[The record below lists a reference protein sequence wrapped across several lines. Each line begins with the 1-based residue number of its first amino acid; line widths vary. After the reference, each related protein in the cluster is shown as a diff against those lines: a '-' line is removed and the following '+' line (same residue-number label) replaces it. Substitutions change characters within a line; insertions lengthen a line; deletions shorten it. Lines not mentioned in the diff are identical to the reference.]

1 LPYWSAKEF
10 AMLTSIANS
19 LGFGSGIDTAAL
31 VADLASA
38 SRAPKVQRFDALA
51 RANQAKVSSLAQA
64 RSDLD
69 SFADSLAGLTTGGT
83 LRSQPVTS
91 DDRAITVTSNPG
103 TLLGSYSG
111 EIVVSSLAKA
121 QTIYSGYM
129 PSATDPIGQG
139 GMTLTVGTTVYAVTV
154 DASNDSLN
162 GLANAINAT
171 GSGVRASVVND
182 AGNFRLVLKGES
194 GAAKAFTLAAD
205 AGADPG
211 LSQFASAA
219 MTVGQTASDAAF
231 TIDGVAYARATNN
244 ISDVVP
250 GMTISLKKADPLVA
264 IAISSTRPN
273 DVLKQTLG
281 DFVSVFN
288 TLKKDVE
295 AARLTNNGNPA
306 LRAFERQLGIFI
318 AMPLTADA
326 NIRSLSDVG
335 ISTSRDGTIALDSAR
350 LEAALRDHPDAV
362 EAIFNPPRD
371 AAHTEITDPGIAFAL
386 DTLRDAAVASNGALE
401 QVRSALQR
409 EADNISKNRDRM
421 EQREDAY
428 RARLEKQYAGMDAR
442 IGALKATQSYLEQQ
456 IKLWNSGDN

>member
-1 LPYWSAKEF
+1 
-10 AMLTSIANS
+10 MLTSIANS

-51 RANQAKVSSLAQA
+51 KANLAMVSTLAQA

-69 SFADSLAGLTTGGT
+69 SFADSLATLAAGGT

-91 DDRAITVTSNPG
+91 DDGAIAVTSNPG

-121 QTIYSGYM
+121 QTIYSGYL
-129 PSATDPIGQG
+129 PSATAPVGQG
-139 GMTLTVGTTVYAVTV
+139 SMTLTVGATAYAVTV
-154 DASNDSLN
+154 NASNDSLN

-194 GAAKAFTLAAD
+194 GAAKAFTLTAD
-205 AGADPG
+205 AGAEPG
-211 LSQFASAA
+211 LSQFASAV

-231 TIDGVAYARATNN
+231 TMDGVAYTRATNS
-244 ISDVVP
+244 IGDVVP
-250 GMTISLKKADPLVA
+250 GMTISLKKADPLAA
-264 IAISSTRPN
+264 IAISSTRPS
-273 DVLKQTLG
+273 DMLKQTLN

-295 AARLTNNGNPA
+295 AARLANNGNPA
-306 LRAFERQLGIFI
+306 LRAFERQLSAFI
-318 AMPLTADA
+318 AQPLTADA
-326 NIRSLSDVG
+326 NIRSLSDLG
-335 ISTSRDGTIALDSAR
+335 ISTNRDGTIMLNSTK
-350 LEAALRDHPDAV
+350 LEAALRDQPDAV
-362 EAIFNPPRD
+362 ESIFNPPRD
-371 AAHTEITDPGIAFAL
+371 ATHTETTDPGIAFTL
-386 DTLRDAAVASNGALE
+386 DALRDAAVASNGALE

-409 EADNISKNRDRM
+409 EADNIAKNRGRM

>member
-1 LPYWSAKEF
+1 
-10 AMLTSIANS
+10 MLTSIANS

-38 SRAPKVQRFDALA
+38 SRTPKVQRFDSLA
-51 RANQAKVSSLAQA
+51 RANQAKVSTLAQA

-69 SFADSLAGLTTGGT
+69 SFADSLASLAAGGT

-91 DDRAITVTSNPG
+91 DDNAITVSSNPG

-121 QTIYSGYM
+121 QTIYSGYL
-129 PSATDPIGQG
+129 PSATDPVGRG
-139 GMTLTVGTTVYAVTV
+139 NMTLTVGTTNYALSV

-171 GSGVRASVVND
+171 GSGVRASVIND
-182 AGNFRLVLKGES
+182 AGSFRLVLKGES
-194 GAAKAFTLAAD
+194 GAAKAFTLATD
-205 AGADPG
+205 AGADPN
-211 LSQFASAA
+211 LSQFAGAA

-231 TIDGVAYARATNN
+231 TVDGVAYTRSTN
-244 ISDVVP
+244 SFEDVVP
-250 GMTISLKKADPLVA
+250 GLTILLKKADPLA
-264 IAISSTRPN
+264 TIAISSTRPN

-295 AARLTNNGNPA
+295 AARLANNGNPA
-306 LRAFERQLGIFI
+306 LRAFERQLGALI
-318 AMPLTADA
+318 AQPLLADA

-335 ISTSRDGTIALDSAR
+335 ISTNRDGTIALNSAK

-371 AAHTEITDPGIAFAL
+371 VARTETTDPGIAFAL
-386 DTLRDAAVASNGALE
+386 DALRDAAVASNGALE

-409 EADNISKNRDRM
+409 DADNIAKSRDRM

-456 IKLWNSGDN
+456 IKLWNSSDH